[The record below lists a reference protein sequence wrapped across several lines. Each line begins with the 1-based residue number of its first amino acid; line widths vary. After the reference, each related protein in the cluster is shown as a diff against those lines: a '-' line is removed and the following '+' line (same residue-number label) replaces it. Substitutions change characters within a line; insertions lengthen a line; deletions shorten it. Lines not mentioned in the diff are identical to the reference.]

1 MKNKEEVGKPSTSND
16 KQVEDKVRDG
26 KRKEK
31 TAWFASTKIVDSQ
44 GNCEESLLTTTTYVY
59 EVDEQYD
66 CIVSPSTTT
75 DMEDDMG
82 DEDES
87 EDTNVEEDKDDED
100 ESDDGGSEV
109 IDYVWRF
116 LLVIFSQM

>member
-1 MKNKEEVGKPSTSND
+1 
-16 KQVEDKVRDG
+16 
-26 KRKEK
+26 
-31 TAWFASTKIVDSQ
+31 
-44 GNCEESLLTTTTYVY
+44 TTYVY

-66 CIVSPSTTT
+66 CIVSPNTTT
-75 DMEDDMG
+75 DMEDDTD